1 MVGASINGA
10 FGGNAIVSLA
20 RASMTRLLPT
30 CAVFLL
36 AACGPANLPGA
47 PAAWTGQTSVD
58 PLTDAAV
65 TTATTQIWDPTGSFL
80 AEVTL
85 TCTASN
91 DRTEF
96 VAAAVFFDNQNA
108 GAPLLVYAGG
118 GPQNVAILRVSD
130 LEAVNIGRG
139 NLSANYSNQLFVLN
153 GSTDAENTGDLV
165 RYSTTSHLPE
175 SDRLLL
181 KPTLTTG
188 EPVFTINLSGTP
200 VREVFASC
208 APVFQR
214 YADIEREERA
224 RLEVQQ
230 QQADL
235 YAPPSPPAQAPLPV
249 PPRREY
255 FQRRAAQAEAD
266 CLRTNNVT
274 GGPLDNAIRSMCAE
288 VGASWRRDFV
298 NAADDYAR
306 RVQILHYSEFG
317 RHRWA
322 AESDAIYN
330 CGQQYETARRAANTS
345 EAADAAAQA
354 AFDCYVAAGNP
365 PPAR

>member
-1 MVGASINGA
+1 MIGAMANGMFGASG
-10 FGGNAIVSLA
+10 IVSLA
-20 RASMTRLLPT
+20 RASLTRLLPT
-30 CAVFLL
+30 CVVFLS

-47 PAAWTGQTSVD
+47 SGAWTGQTSVD

-65 TTATTQIWDPTGSFL
+65 TTATTQIWDPAGSFL

-118 GPQNVAILRVSD
+118 GPQNVAILRVGD
-130 LEAVNIGRG
+130 LEAVNLGRG

-153 GSTDAENTGDLV
+153 GSTDVENTGDLL
-165 RYSTTSHLPE
+165 RYSTTSHLPDA
-175 SDRLLL
+175 DRLLL
-181 KPTLTTG
+181 KPTLATG
-188 EPVFTINLSGTP
+188 EPVFTINLRGTP
-200 VREVFASC
+200 VREVFANC

-235 YAPPSPPAQAPLPV
+235 YAPPPPPAEAPPPV
-249 PPRREY
+249 PPRRED

-274 GGPLDNAIRSMCAE
+274 SDPLDDARRSMCAE
-288 VGASWRRDFV
+288 VGDSWRQEFV
-298 NAADDYAR
+298 NAAAGYAD
-306 RVQILHYSEFG
+306 RVQTLHYAEFG
-317 RHRWA
+317 HHRWA
-322 AESDAIYN
+322 AESNAASA
-330 CGQQYETARRAANTS
+330 CGQQYETASRAAATS
-345 EAADAAAQA
+345 EAADAAAEA
-354 AFDCYVAAGNP
+354 AFDCYIAAGTP

>member
-1 MVGASINGA
+1 MADAMTNGV
-10 FGGNAIVSLA
+10 FGGTDIVSLA
-20 RASMTRLLPT
+20 RAPVTRLLPA
-30 CAVFLL
+30 CAMFLL
-36 AACGPANLPGA
+36 AACGPANVPGA
-47 PAAWTGQTSVD
+47 SGAWTGQTSVD

-65 TTATTQIWDPTGSFL
+65 TSATTQIWDPTGGFL

-85 TCTASN
+85 TCTAAN

-96 VAAAVFFDNQNA
+96 IAAAVFFDNQNA

-118 GPQNVAILRVSD
+118 GPQNLAILRVGD

-139 NLSANYSNQLFVLN
+139 HLSANYSNQLFVLN
-153 GSTDAENTGDLV
+153 GSTDAENTGDLL
-165 RYSTTSHLPE
+165 RYSTTSHLPDA
-175 SDRLLL
+175 DRLLL

-235 YAPPSPPAQAPLPV
+235 YAPPPPPAQAPPPV
-249 PPRREY
+249 PPRRED

-274 GGPLDNAIRSMCAE
+274 DDPLDDARRSMCAE
-288 VGASWRRDFV
+288 TGHSWRQEFV
-298 NAADDYAR
+298 NAAADYAS
-306 RVQILHYSEFG
+306 RVQTLHYAEFG

-322 AESDAIYN
+322 AEGRAASA
-330 CGQQYETARRAANTS
+330 CGQQYETASRAATTS

-354 AFDCYVAAGNP
+354 ALDCYVAAGNP